1 MFDKNEYLEQLENIM
16 IDKVIWTLAN
26 KDKTKALELYF
37 MVTREPDIIL
47 DLAEIKN
54 RDISSLTAAVVQH
67 GDKSSYYARTNLK
80 LPFIINSMISDKMFD
95 KDYDH
100 KKFLSSL

>member
-1 MFDKNEYLEQLENIM
+1 M

-26 KDKTKALELYF
+26 NDKTKALGLYL

-54 RDISSLTAAVVQH
+54 RDISSLT
-67 GDKSSYYARTNLK
+67 Y
-80 LPFIINSMISDKMFD
+80 SMVIKVPIM
-95 KDYDH
+95 
-100 KKFLSSL
+100 LELI

>member
-1 MFDKNEYLEQLENIM
+1 M

-26 KDKTKALELYF
+26 NDKTKALGLYF

-54 RDISSLTAAVVQH
+54 RDINSLT
-67 GDKSSYYARTNLK
+67 Y
-80 LPFIINSMISDKMFD
+80 SMVIKVPIM
-95 KDYDH
+95 
-100 KKFLSSL
+100 LELI

>member
-1 MFDKNEYLEQLENIM
+1 M

-26 KDKTKALELYF
+26 NDKIKALGLYF

-54 RDISSLTAAVVQH
+54 RDINSLT
-67 GDKSSYYARTNLK
+67 Y
-80 LPFIINSMISDKMFD
+80 SMVIKVPIM
-95 KDYDH
+95 
-100 KKFLSSL
+100 LELI

>member
-1 MFDKNEYLEQLENIM
+1 MEPLENIM

-26 KDKTKALELYF
+26 NDKTKALGLYF

-54 RDISSLTAAVVQH
+54 RDISSLT
-67 GDKSSYYARTNLK
+67 Y
-80 LPFIINSMISDKMFD
+80 SMVIKVPIM
-95 KDYDH
+95 
-100 KKFLSSL
+100 LELI